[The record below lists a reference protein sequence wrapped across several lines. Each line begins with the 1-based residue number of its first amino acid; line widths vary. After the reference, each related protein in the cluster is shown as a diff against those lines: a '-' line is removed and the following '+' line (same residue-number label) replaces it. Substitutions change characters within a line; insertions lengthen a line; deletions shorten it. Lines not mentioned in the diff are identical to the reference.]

1 MSSLKRAWSR
11 RREVV
16 LKRDS
21 RRCRRC
27 GSAGALEI
35 HHVVGSLRQDLRRKE
50 LSDTAVLL
58 SLCRICHVKL
68 HRREDPERAKW
79 RAYVE
84 AME

>member
-35 HHVVGSLRQDLRRKE
+35 HHVVGSLRLDLRRKE
-50 LSDTAVLL
+50 LSDVAVLL
-58 SLCRICHVKL
+58 TLCRTCHSK
-68 HRREDPERAKW
+68 HHHPPDPERAKW